1 MTNLDQLDQSAR
13 LNAQRKTMHVCVLG
27 AGIIGLSTAYELTQR
42 GHQVTVIDRTAPA
55 AGASGGNGAQLSYS
69 YVQPL
74 ADPGIWAQL
83 PKLLFSPTSALKI
96 RPQWDT
102 RQWSWVWQFLRACN
116 AQQSQTTTAELLA
129 LAAQS
134 RAVFDAL
141 RERENID
148 GDYTASGKLV
158 LFRTE
163 ASFAAARQQMVLQ
176 KQLGGAPQS
185 AVSAPE
191 ACAIEPALAHQQKD
205 FAGAIYT
212 DSECAADCKLVCEAL
227 AQILTARGAA
237 LRWGQAFRQWVPKG
251 DRLAAVQL
259 DHGEEVSADAFVL
272 CTGHTAPALA
282 ASLGLHLPVYPLKG
296 YSITV
301 ATDGTGLAPQV
312 NITDSARKIVFARLG
327 QRLRAAGMV
336 ELVGQDASVQ
346 SRQIQTL
353 QQATQ
358 ALFPDCSHYTDIQPW
373 AGMRPATP
381 TGLPIIGHQGGPRNL
396 FINAGQG
403 ALGFTLAFGSAVQLA
418 NALG

>member
-1 MTNLDQLDQSAR
+1 M
-13 LNAQRKTMHVCVLG
+13 
-27 AGIIGLSTAYELTQR
+27 
-42 GHQVTVIDRTAPA
+42 
-55 AGASGGNGAQLSYS
+55 
-69 YVQPL
+69 
-74 ADPGIWAQL
+74 
-83 PKLLFSPTSALKI
+83 
-96 RPQWDT
+96 
-102 RQWSWVWQFLRACN
+102 
-116 AQQSQTTTAELLA
+116 
-129 LAAQS
+129 
-134 RAVFDAL
+134 
-141 RERENID
+141 
-148 GDYTASGKLV
+148 V

-163 ASFAAARQQMVLQ
+163 ASFAAARQQMLLQ
-176 KQLGGAPQS
+176 KQFGGQAQL
-185 AVSAPE
+185 AVSASE

-237 LRWGQAFRQWVPKG
+237 LRWGQAFKQWVPKG

-259 DHGEEVSADAFVL
+259 DQGEEVSADAFVL
-272 CTGHTAPALA
+272 CTGHTAPGLA
-282 ASLGLHLPVYPLKG
+282 APLGVRLPVYPLKG

-301 ATDGTGLAPQV
+301 ATDGTGLAPKV

-358 ALFPDCSHYTDIQPW
+358 ALFPECSRYTDIQPW

>member
-1 MTNLDQLDQSAR
+1 
-13 LNAQRKTMHVCVLG
+13 MHVCVLG

-42 GHQVTVIDRTAPA
+42 GHQVTVIDRAAPA

-102 RQWSWVWQFLRACN
+102 RQWSWVWQFLKACN

-205 FAGAIYT
+205 FA
-212 DSECAADCKLVCEAL
+212 
-227 AQILTARGAA
+227 
-237 LRWGQAFRQWVPKG
+237 
-251 DRLAAVQL
+251 
-259 DHGEEVSADAFVL
+259 EVAKV
-272 CTGHTAPALA
+272 
-282 ASLGLHLPVYPLKG
+282 
-296 YSITV
+296 ITW
-301 ATDGTGLAPQV
+301 
-312 NITDSARKIVFARLG
+312 
-327 QRLRAAGMV
+327 
-336 ELVGQDASVQ
+336 E
-346 SRQIQTL
+346 
-353 QQATQ
+353 
-358 ALFPDCSHYTDIQPW
+358 Y
-373 AGMRPATP
+373 
-381 TGLPIIGHQGGPRNL
+381 QGW
-396 FINAGQG
+396 
-403 ALGFTLAFGSAVQLA
+403 
-418 NALG
+418 